1 MLARPRSD
9 WPDGTLKHP
18 LLYEVF
24 ARIWVAETG
33 ARSLAA
39 IPDAELDRL
48 AAAGFDHLWLMGVWT
63 IGTIGPDIAREHE
76 GVVRDL
82 DALYPGWTPS
92 DVVGSP
98 YAIAGYTVD
107 PSLGGD
113 AALAELR
120 TRLATRGIRLILDFV
135 PNHTARDHH
144 WVRESP
150 EVFVHEADG
159 AIACGKDPYFPPW
172 TDTSQLDHRLACTH
186 ELLVTTL
193 LSIAGRCDGV
203 RCDMSM
209 LVLGD
214 IFERTWHH
222 LPPSPAQPRATREF
236 WPTAIDAVR
245 ARDPGFT
252 FIAEAYWELEAR
264 LQRLGFDFTYDKA
277 LYDLLLHGGADA
289 VRDHLAEDP
298 EYQVRSVRFVENHD
312 EPRIAHELPPPQRA
326 AALVIAMTIPGMRF
340 VHDGQIEG
348 RWIRTAIHLGK
359 RIGETPDPASLALHH
374 TLFEL
379 LKLPALREGAF
390 RLLHSSGSVV
400 AYRWEHAAGSVVIA
414 VNYSAVEAH
423 DQIVIE
429 LHGIDGREIVLR
441 DWMTG
446 IEYVRDGAALVDP
459 ERGLYVGLAP
469 WQAHVFEL

>member
-1 MLARPRSD
+1 M
-9 WPDGTLKHP
+9 THP

-48 AAAGFDHLWLMGVWT
+48 ADAGFDHLWLMGVWT
-63 IGTIGPDIAREHE
+63 IGQIGPAIARAHE
-76 GVVRDL
+76 GVGRDL
-82 DALYPGWTPS
+82 DVLYPGWKPG

-98 YAIAGYTVD
+98 YAVAGYTVD

-120 TRLATRGIRLILDFV
+120 TRLAARGIRLILDFV

-144 WVRESP
+144 WIREAP
-150 EVFVHEADG
+150 QVFVHEGNG
-159 AIACGKDPYFPPW
+159 AVACGKDPYFPSW
-172 TDTSQLDHRLACTH
+172 TDTAQLDLRLACTH
-186 ELLVTTL
+186 ELLTATL
-193 LSIAGRCDGV
+193 LSIAERCDGV

-209 LVLGD
+209 LVLAD
-214 IFERTWHH
+214 IFERTWQH
-222 LPPSPAQPRATREF
+222 LPPSPAQPRATGEL
-236 WPTAIDAVR
+236 WPSAIDAVR
-245 ARDPGFT
+245 ARHPGFT
-252 FIAEAYWELEAR
+252 LIAEAYWSLEAR

-277 LYDLLLHGGADA
+277 LYDLLLHANAGAL
-289 VRDHLAEDP
+289 RHHLTEDL

-312 EPRIAHELPPPQRA
+312 EPRIAHELSSVQRT

-348 RWIRTAIHLGK
+348 RKVRTAIHLGK
-359 RIGETPDPASLALHH
+359 RVAEAPDPASFALHAA
-374 TLFEL
+374 LFDVL
-379 LKLPALREGAF
+379 RLPALREGAF
-390 RLLHSSGSVV
+390 RLLRSSGPVV
-400 AYRWEHAAGSVVIA
+400 AYRWEHPAGSVVIA
-414 VNYSAVEAH
+414 VNYSATEVH

-429 LHGIDGREIVLR
+429 LHGIEGRSVVLR
-441 DWMTG
+441 DRMTG
-446 IEYVRDGAALVDP
+446 IEYARDGTSLVDP
-459 ERGLYVGLAP
+459 ARGLYVGLAP